1 MGYAAKANA
10 IAALKVKI
18 DAMKAA
24 EKVELAMEA
33 AAMVA
38 EDLADKADNAAA
50 EAVKENAAPHQQVQ
64 AVEAARVANHA
75 EKAMLQA
82 YEASSNVADKAKSAM
97 EAAAKVAIEATENA
111 KRAEEAEAK
120 AEQRVEDAMEEM
132 VEMGELL
139 ADKFAGYISKVY
151 DKASAKVTTIVPC
164 GGSKGTCSGD
174 AFSFKEE
181 HGLIRLEC
189 SGKDG
194 CNSVDF
200 KCTNPTLCSVTCKDG
215 EPACNSLTVTPGITV
230 ICSSEEACNSVK
242 PESSVSFDPVAAD
255 AKRTEEMQQFLAAE
269 SSANTLRHILAMM
282 QVKELKAEDTTEK
295 AYAAKANAIAALK
308 VKIDAMK
315 AAEKVELAMEA
326 AAMVAEDLADKA
338 DNAAAEAVKE
348 NAAPHQQVQ
357 A

>member
-1 MGYAAKANA
+1 VKPESSVRFDPVAADAKRKEEMQQFLAAESSASTLRQIMAMMQVKELKAEDTTEKAYAAKANA

-38 EDLADKADNAAA
+38 ADLADKADIAAA
-50 EAVKENAAPHQQVQ
+50 EAVKENAARHQQVQ
-64 AVEAARVANHA
+64 AAEAARVANHA

-120 AEQRVEDAMEEM
+120 AEQSVENAMEEM
-132 VEMGELL
+132 VEMDELL
-139 ADKFAGYISKVY
+139 ADKFAGYMSKVY

-242 PESSVSFDPVAAD
+242 PESSVRFDPVAAD
-255 AKRTEEMQQFLAAE
+255 AKRT
-269 SSANTLRHILAMM
+269 
-282 QVKELKAEDTTEK
+282 
-295 AYAAKANAIAALK
+295 
-308 VKIDAMK
+308 VKIPGQVNSK
-315 AAEKVELAMEA
+315 SGKVYAHMGEEQKSNMEGLIA
-326 AAMVAEDLADKA
+326 FLHKHSSEHTMG
-338 DNAAAEAVKE
+338 
-348 NAAPHQQVQ
+348 
-357 A
+357 